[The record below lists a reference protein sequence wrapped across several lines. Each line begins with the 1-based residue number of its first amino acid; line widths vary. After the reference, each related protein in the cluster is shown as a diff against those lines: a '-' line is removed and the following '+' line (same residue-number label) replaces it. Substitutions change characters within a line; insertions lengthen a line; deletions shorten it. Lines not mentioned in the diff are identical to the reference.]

1 MTQSRIYTLY
11 KKFRNINLKN
21 KMKKISALT
30 VMIKISSQLKGIYIV
45 EGDFLLR
52 NLRKLYSEKV
62 CIFTLGVI

>member
-1 MTQSRIYTLY
+1 
-11 KKFRNINLKN
+11 
-21 KMKKISALT
+21 MKKISALT